1 MWWGAGGR
9 RPGPQPGLS
18 WEIEGIQGGGVLAQG
33 CLFFFGGVEIDDN
46 DDTMKMI
53 MSKTMTSTALTTSM
67 TIMMITTVTKAM
79 AHFFFSQLRSGGR
92 TGRESCN
99 PGASAFLGSAKDD

>member
-1 MWWGAGGR
+1 MGGRGSAPRAAARSELGDRGYPRGRGAGAGM
-9 RPGPQPGLS
+9 S
-18 WEIEGIQGGGVLAQG
+18 V
-33 CLFFFGGVEIDDN
+33 FFGGVEIDDN

-79 AHFFFSQLRSGGR
+79 ARFFFSQLRSGGR
-92 TGRESCN
+92 TDRESCN